1 MSAVSIVIPT
11 LNEEKYL
18 PILLRSLSNLQLPLE
33 IIVVDGGSTDRTL
46 IVAEQ
51 SRQFFTHGEQ
61 LQIVPL
67 QQKGVSL
74 QRNTGVSRAT
84 NDIILFCDADILAP
98 SLADFQII
106 LTEFTQKEL
115 VLASCRIVP
124 LEKNLVDSFT
134 HSVAYLVQRWM
145 LLFKKPYFAG
155 GFLLTKKEVFTSLGG
170 FNEDLRISEDV
181 EYSMRAAK
189 VGAYKLFNIPI
200 QASTRRFQKYG
211 YAWMWKNPKMLY
223 TLLTKGRLTEKDKV
237 FYPFGEY

>member
-1 MSAVSIVIPT
+1 MPAVSIVIPT

-18 PILLRSLSNLQLPLE
+18 PILLQSLSNLQLPLE

-46 IVAEQ
+46 VVAEE
-51 SRQFFTHGEQ
+51 SKQFFTHGES
-61 LQIVPL
+61 LYIVPL

-74 QRNTGVSRAT
+74 QRNTGVSRASH
-84 NDIILFCDADILAP
+84 DIILFCDADILAP
-98 SLADFQII
+98 SRENFQRVI
-106 LTEFTQKEL
+106 TKFTQKDL

-124 LEKNLVDSFT
+124 LEKTLIDSFT
-134 HSVAYLVQRWM
+134 HTVAYWVQRWM

-155 GFLLTKKEVFTSLGG
+155 GFLLTKKEAFLSLGG

-181 EYSMRAAK
+181 EYSIRAAK
-189 VGAYKLFNIPI
+189 VGAYQLFNIPI

-211 YAWMWKNPKMLY
+211 YAWMFSNPKMLY